1 MTRVEQIIK
10 ELNLEPHPEGGYY
23 KETYRSKGSIPDGT
37 LAEFKGER
45 TFTTAIYFLLT
56 TYVFS
61 AFHKIKSDE
70 MWHHY
75 DGSAIELHM
84 ISPEGEHSIV
94 IIGKDLLNGE
104 HPQYVV
110 PAGYWFGSRIKG
122 EEEFALLGCTVSPG
136 FDFHDFVL
144 AKQEELTP
152 MFPQHEKIIAE
163 LTHR

>member
-1 MTRVEQIIK
+1 MTRSEQIIK
-10 ELNLEPHPEGGYY
+10 ELGLEPHPEGGYY
-23 KETYRSKGSIPDGT
+23 KETYRSEGSIPDGA
-37 LAEFKGER
+37 LPDFKGER
-45 TFTTAIYFLLT
+45 VFTTAIYFLLT
-56 TYVFS
+56 PYVFS

-94 IIGKDLLNGE
+94 IIGKDFSNNE

-110 PAGYWFGSRIKG
+110 PAGYWFASRIKD
-122 EEEFALLGCTVSPG
+122 EAEFSLLGCTVSPG

-144 AKQEELTP
+144 AKREELTL
-152 MFPQHEKIIAE
+152 MFPQHGKIIAE